1 MAKQDTIDKLMTL
14 GAEVNPAL
22 SEAKLKEQLKKLEAE
37 KAGSDDTVLEDTGKE
52 DTKKEPQT
60 EMQQLMS
67 MMSTVVK
74 KVDTLDKEITSMKD
88 GGKNAFKNDVQTQ
101 DVEAADESKKNVD
114 PRVVAIVEETLGTDF
129 KVDMETFDD
138 KPGFLFTVTVP
149 PRLSDMAKSQR
160 PVMDEAT
167 GKYKVIAGRGE
178 FDYVMETYQPED
190 KRSRQVGSSQSYEA
204 IREHCNRVRSNIVS
218 RYQKLSKPLPEF
230 KLK

>member
-37 KAGSDDTVLEDTGKE
+37 KAGNTDTVLEDTGK
-52 DTKKEPQT
+52 DDNKEPQT
-60 EMQQLMS
+60 DMEKLMR

-74 KVDTLDKEITSMKD
+74 KVDSLDKEISVMKD
-88 GGKNAFKNDVQTQ
+88 GGKNAFKNDVQES

-160 PVMDEAT
+160 PVMDDTT

-190 KRSRQVGSSQSYEA
+190 KRSRQIGSSQSYEA